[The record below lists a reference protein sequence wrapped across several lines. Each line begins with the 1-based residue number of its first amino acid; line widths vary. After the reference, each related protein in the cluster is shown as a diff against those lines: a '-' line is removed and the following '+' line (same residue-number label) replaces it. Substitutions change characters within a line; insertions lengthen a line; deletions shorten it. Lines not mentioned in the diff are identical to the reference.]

1 MSTQAVANVD
11 SASFGKGAEGEKC
24 FELGLMYS
32 TGNFMPADMV
42 AAHKWF
48 NIAAMRGNSEAA
60 RLRREIASEMSE
72 AQIAAAQ
79 RAARVWLTRH

>member
-1 MSTQAVANVD
+1 MSTQAMANVD
-11 SASFGKGAEGEKC
+11 GASFGKGAEGEKC